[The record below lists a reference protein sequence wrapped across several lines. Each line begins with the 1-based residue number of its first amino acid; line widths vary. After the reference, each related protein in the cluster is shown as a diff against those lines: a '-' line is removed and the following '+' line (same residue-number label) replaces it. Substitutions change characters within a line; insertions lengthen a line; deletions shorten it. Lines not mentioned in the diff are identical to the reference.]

1 MLLVAT
7 VVCALFVGLA
17 VLVWSATQSIID
29 AAHGMAQGKDV
40 IADVLPPP
48 LYVIEAHLTALQL
61 GQAQAGERPPLLD
74 KLTTL
79 KHKYDERNAYWAGQA
94 LTPELRDALLATE
107 KRTADAYWRFLF
119 DDYVA
124 ALQRDDTAK
133 AAELQRTLVE
143 RYEAHRA
150 AVDATV
156 KIASAFADRTSN
168 NLYLTAS
175 RVRLLVGVLT
185 LGGVLLAGGLMLLS
199 ARAILRRLGGEP
211 IAMQKVARRIA
222 MGDLD
227 TEVDIAYGDEQSLA
241 ASILHMKDRLRE
253 SIALLE
259 QERRQLRTLIN
270 TLPDLVWLKDPEGVF
285 ITCNNK
291 FERLLGASE
300 SEIVGKTDRDFLPAE
315 QADAFRR
322 HDLHAI
328 ETGQACVNK
337 ETVIYRDDG
346 HEEMLETIKTPMY
359 DDAGHLVGVLGI
371 ARDVTRTHRLMAELE
386 AARQDALKSN
396 IAKSAFLA
404 NMNHEIRP
412 PMNAIIGMAD
422 LALATHLSPRQANY
436 VGKIRAASEN
446 LLTIINDILDFSKIE
461 AGKLDLEHTP
471 FVLETVFEQLSGI
484 VALRA
489 EEQGVE
495 LHYDIDDD
503 SRLLEGDALRLGQI
517 LTNLV
522 SNALK
527 FSTGG
532 NVVVAVETGP
542 TEQDAVELHFSV
554 SDEGIGISE
563 EQVARLFTPFTQAD
577 TSTTRRYGGT
587 GLGLAICRQL
597 VEIMGGRIWV
607 DSTLGAGS
615 TFHFTARFKAIGPDR
630 RRGIGE
636 FGQQLAAHAARPVL
650 VIDDNPV
657 ARHIHAH
664 LCQQLGLQVELAGSG
679 DEVLARM
686 ESAPPPD
693 YLLCLVDWRM
703 SGLDGVETIRRLKSV
718 YRDHRMKCPPMLL
731 ATAFSHHKELDA
743 IADEIDGLLAKPVSA
758 RHLYVEIANSLGFP
772 DQGTPVIERRGTT
785 TRQWSRFHGLDVLI
799 VEDVEINR
807 EIIGELLGNVGLTV
821 RFAANGQQALA
832 AVAAARPDL
841 ILMDVQMPVM
851 DGFAATRLLRQQADC
866 RDLPII
872 ALTANTMAD
881 EKEACRQAGMNAHVA
896 KPIDMDTLFDEIATQ
911 VPAERIAA
919 AVIVEEE
926 QPVAVYPELPG
937 IDVAVGLTYVK
948 KAKSLYRLLAKFRDT
963 HGKTFEPSF
972 AQAMAAND
980 WGSQIRLAHTLKGIA
995 RTLGAYDLGEAAAAL
1010 EAAATDKDHETT
1022 AARFAQTVNR
1032 LQHVTGGLQ
1041 GVEALITA

>member
-1 MLLVAT
+1 MLLVAA

-29 AAHGMAQGKDV
+29 AAHGMAQGKDIV
-40 IADVLPPP
+40 ADVLPPP
-48 LYVIEAHLTALQL
+48 LYVIEAQLTALQL
-61 GQAQAGERPPLLD
+61 GQARAEERPALLNT
-74 KLTTL
+74 LTTL
-79 KHKYDERNAYWAGQA
+79 KRKYDERNTYWAQQA

-124 ALQRDDTAK
+124 ALQHDDTAE
-133 AAELQRTLVE
+133 AANLQQTLRE
-143 RYEAHRA
+143 RYETHRA

-156 KIASAFADRTSN
+156 GIASAFADRTSD
-168 NLYLTAS
+168 NLYLTAT

-185 LGGVLLAGGLMLLS
+185 AGGVLLVGGLMLLS
-199 ARAILRRLGGEP
+199 TRAILRRLGGEP

-222 MGDLD
+222 MGDLGA
-227 TEVDIAYGDEQSLA
+227 EVEVAYGDDHSLA
-241 ASILHMKDRLRE
+241 ASLLHMKDRLRE

-270 TLPDLVWLKDPEGVF
+270 TLPDLVWLKDPQGVF

-291 FERLLGASE
+291 FERLLGAPE
-300 SEIVGKTDRDFLPAE
+300 SEIVGKRDHDFLPTE
-315 QADAFRR
+315 QADTFRQ

-328 ETGQACVNK
+328 ESGQPCVNA
-337 ETVIYRDDG
+337 ETVTYRDDG

-359 DDAGHLVGVLGI
+359 DDAGRLIGVLGI
-371 ARDVTRTHRLMAELE
+371 ARDVTRSHRLMAELE

-396 IAKSAFLA
+396 TAKSAFLA
-404 NMNHEIRP
+404 NMSHEIRT
-412 PMNAIIGMAD
+412 PMHAIIGMAD
-422 LALATHLSPRQANY
+422 LALATPLPPRQANY
-436 VGKIRAASEN
+436 VGKIRAASES

-461 AGKLDLEHTP
+461 AGKLDLEHAP
-471 FVLETVFEQLSGI
+471 FVLETVFERLSGI

-489 EEQGVE
+489 EEQGIE

-532 NVVVAVETGP
+532 NVVVAVETAP
-542 TEQDAVELHFSV
+542 TQQDAVELHFSV
-554 SDEGIGISE
+554 RDEGIGISE
-563 EQVARLFTPFTQAD
+563 EQVARLFTSFTQAD
-577 TSTTRRYGGT
+577 TSTSRRYGGT

-597 VEIMGGRIWV
+597 VDMMGGRIWV
-607 DSTLGAGS
+607 DSALGAGS
-615 TFHFTARFKAIGPDR
+615 TFHFTTRFKALGPDR
-630 RRGIGE
+630 RRGIAE

-664 LCQQLGLQVELAGSG
+664 LCQQLGLQVELAVSG

-686 ESAPPPD
+686 EAAPPPD

-703 SGLDGVETIRRLKSV
+703 SGMDGIETIRRLKSV

-743 IADEIDGLLAKPVSA
+743 VAGEIDGLLAKPVSA

-772 DQGTPVIERRGTT
+772 DEGAPVIERRGAT
-785 TRQWSRFHGLDVLI
+785 TRQWSRFHGLDVLV

-821 RFAANGQQALA
+821 RFAANGQQALE
-832 AVAAARPDL
+832 AVATRRPDL

-881 EKEACRQAGMNAHVA
+881 EKDACRQAGMNAHVA
-896 KPIDMDTLFDEIATQ
+896 KPINMDTLFDEMAAH
-911 VPAERIAA
+911 VPAERITA
-919 AVIVEEE
+919 AVIVEDE

-937 IDVAVGLTYVK
+937 IDVAVGLTYIK

-972 AQAMAAND
+972 AQAMAASD
-980 WGSQIRLAHTLKGIA
+980 WGSQIRLAHTLKGVA

-1010 EAAATDKDHETT
+1010 EAAANDKDRERT
-1022 AARFAQTVNR
+1022 AAHFAHTVDR
-1032 LQHVTGGLQ
+1032 LQHVTGGLL
-1041 GVEALITA
+1041 GVEALIAA